1 MLDAFVQ
8 FLTYALVAVTLEN
21 AVLSRS
27 LGSSRLLIL
36 GRNVK
41 GILVCGGVVTI
52 ATVATCL
59 LAYPVNRLLDEYL
72 SGSSW
77 IGRLRPLL
85 FMLITTA
92 VYVGLYFANEKWA
105 KPYSP
110 MIRGIIPMVT
120 LNCVVLGTA
129 LIVATGGLDFS
140 QSMGYALGS
149 GVGYTL
155 AGLLIRTG
163 QRRMHPPAH

>member
-36 GRNVK
+36 GRSVK

-85 FMLITTA
+85 FMLITTGSTLRACAQLLAEGGALSLAALAAA
-92 VYVGLYFANEKWA
+92 VV
-105 KPYSP
+105 P
-110 MIRGIIPMVT
+110 
-120 LNCVVLGTA
+120 
-129 LIVATGGLDFS
+129 D
-140 QSMGYALGS
+140 
-149 GVGYTL
+149 
-155 AGLLIRTG
+155 
-163 QRRMHPPAH
+163 RR